1 MMRSA
6 AIVLAALAVAIA
18 PSCAV
23 VLGEDDGNR
32 VRVVLAATQWPE
44 HDEDGVPLM
53 RAGTLRRADGS
64 EVIIE
69 RAYVAW
75 SRVQLVPCG
84 ALLLPAR
91 INSARAVHGPDT
103 SLAVNHPLLDAL
115 LPRPELLLAEL
126 RPPSG
131 RYCRALIGVAASDP
145 SGGPIDLDMHGASM
159 VVEGFWRASATAP
172 WQSFFLRESAAFDIA
187 IDLGERDI
195 ADGHD
200 LQIIVSRSAD
210 AWLDGVDL
218 AAPDAARDLL
228 TRLHESSTVALR

>member
-1 MMRSA
+1 MRA
-6 AIVLAALAVAIA
+6 VAVVVAALGFVLA

-32 VRVVLAATQWPE
+32 VRVVLAATQWPD
-44 HDEDGVPLM
+44 HDDDGAPVT

-69 RAYVAW
+69 RAYIAW

-84 ALLLPAR
+84 ELLMPAR
-91 INSARAVHGPDT
+91 INAARAAHGPDT
-103 SLAVNHPLLDAL
+103 SLAVTSPLLDML

-126 RPPSG
+126 HPPSG
-131 RYCRALIGVAASDP
+131 AYCRAVIGAAASDP
-145 SGGPIDLDMHGASM
+145 AVAPVDLDMRGASM
-159 VVEGFWRASATAP
+159 LVDGFWRASPTAP
-172 WQSFFLRESAAFDIA
+172 WQAFLLRESAAFDVTVQ
-187 IDLGERDI
+187 LGEREI
-195 ADGHD
+195 ANGAT
-200 LQIIVSRSAD
+200 LEILLSRSAD

-228 TRLHESSTVALR
+228 ARLHESTTVALR